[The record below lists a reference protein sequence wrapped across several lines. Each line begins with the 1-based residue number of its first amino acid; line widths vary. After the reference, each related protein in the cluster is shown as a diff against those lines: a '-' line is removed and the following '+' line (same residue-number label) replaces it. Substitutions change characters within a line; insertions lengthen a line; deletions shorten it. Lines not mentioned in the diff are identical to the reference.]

1 MIMEELLLKIAI
13 SLALGAIIGIE
24 REKRMKETFAGFRTF
39 MLACLLGVISSYLS
53 QILSISIVAIALFF
67 VGVLASINF
76 YRKVIY
82 RRGKGITTEIAFI
95 LTFLIGVILYH
106 ESYPFILSTALAFS
120 LTLILVLRESLHEF
134 AHKVTTIEIEDFVT
148 FGLVAFV
155 IYPILPEFP
164 IDPFGI
170 LNLKFIWKAIV
181 AIFGLSFFVYSIF
194 RILKTKGIFLGSVLG
209 GLINSIYM
217 SDFFSSQIK
226 KPISYPFIASVSSML
241 LRIYILSI
249 IINPSLVFF
258 NIFLLFTALSGYI
271 ISYVLSRKINKKNE
285 KINIMI
291 KSPLSF
297 KFVAIYIPIFAL
309 LFFIANV
316 TSKNFGLFGVKIM
329 TMIVGLID
337 TSSLATFFSTFSGDV
352 ARLLLLFLTSSNII
366 GNSLFILKN
375 NKEIFKK
382 TFNYL
387 LLLILLNILF
397 FLLFS

>member
-1 MIMEELLLKIAI
+1 MEELLLKIAI

-39 MLACLLGVISSYLS
+39 MLACLLGLVSSYLS
-53 QILSISIVAIALFF
+53 QILSISIVAIVLFF

-82 RRGKGITTEIAFI
+82 RKGRGITTEIAFI

-155 IYPILPEFP
+155 IYPTLPEFP

-194 RILKTKGIFLGSVLG
+194 RILKTKGVFLSSILG

-217 SDFFSSQIK
+217 SDLFSSQIK

-249 IINPSLVFF
+249 IINPGLVFF
-258 NIFLLFTALSGYI
+258 NIFLLLTAISGYI
-271 ISYVLSRKINKKNE
+271 ISYVLLRKTNKRSE
-285 KINIMI
+285 KINIVI

-297 KFVAIYIPIFAL
+297 KFVAIYIPIFAI
-309 LFFIANV
+309 LFFTANV
-316 TSKNFGLFGVKIM
+316 TSKNF
-329 TMIVGLID
+329 
-337 TSSLATFFSTFSGDV
+337 
-352 ARLLLLFLTSSNII
+352 
-366 GNSLFILKN
+366 
-375 NKEIFKK
+375 
-382 TFNYL
+382 
-387 LLLILLNILF
+387 
-397 FLLFS
+397 